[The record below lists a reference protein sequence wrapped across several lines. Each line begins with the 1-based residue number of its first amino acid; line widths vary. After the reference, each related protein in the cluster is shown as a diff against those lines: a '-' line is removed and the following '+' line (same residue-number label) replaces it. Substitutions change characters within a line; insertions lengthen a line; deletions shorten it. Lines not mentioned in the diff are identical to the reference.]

1 MLNHEEHVMSTVIL
15 DSNFCHY
22 CDGYIH
28 VKATITA
35 PNTAAAAEL
44 VNNPNK
50 KVIFKNWGPFNN
62 CISKIIRK

>member
-22 CDGYIH
+22 CDGYMH

-50 KVIFKNWGPFNN
+50 KVIFKN
-62 CISKIIRK
+62 

>member
-1 MLNHEEHVMSTVIL
+1 MLKHVKTML
-15 DSNFCHY
+15 R
-22 CDGYIH
+22 H

-50 KVIFKNWGPFNN
+50 KVIFKN
-62 CISKIIRK
+62 